1 MDIFNFSK
9 VACYFYYFFYCRRQ
23 DPEKYNAFKKKNEG
37 AVKLHGTFKIVEKNL
52 IERVCT
58 DTKKLKIVVSYLEG
72 QLDK

>member
-1 MDIFNFSK
+1 MLFLS
-9 VACYFYYFFYCRRQ
+9 FFIVEDKIQKSITRL
-23 DPEKYNAFKKKNEG
+23 KKNEG

-58 DTKKLKIVVSYLEG
+58 DTKKIKIVVSYLEG